1 MFFSAASTKFLVV
14 KYAILLVLLSRGNNI
29 TLEIVFTPE
38 FIHMKK
44 SITVLMFAVTV
55 LFSCKKPNKENPYI
69 CTTCVKTPQ
78 ALAANNVSSKGI
90 YKGVFFGS
98 TGVISFDIQNNS
110 SSVTATLI
118 IDAVTV
124 LFSTSAVPQ
133 SGQSYTASFTGIF
146 NNQPASINFS
156 VGANGSSPV
165 ITSANIPGHPNIA
178 FSLLKETSANLV
190 ECFEGTSKGSTNN
203 IPESGKFN
211 LVLSRSAGT
220 WYALSIDDRSNQ
232 NQFQYWNG
240 TISGVSLSCTCP
252 AAISLTGTF
261 SGDQINGQYSD
272 GSPSGG
278 GSGTWTVKRTL

>member
-1 MFFSAASTKFLVV
+1 
-14 KYAILLVLLSRGNNI
+14 
-29 TLEIVFTPE
+29 
-38 FIHMKK
+38 MKR
-44 SITVLMFAVTV
+44 SITVLMLATAV
-55 LFSCKKPNKENPYI
+55 LISCRKSNKETPYT
-69 CTTCVKTPQ
+69 CTACVKTPQ
-78 ALAANNVSSKGI
+78 ALAANNVSSKGV

-98 TGVISFDIQNNS
+98 SGVISFDIQNNN

-124 LFSTSAVPQ
+124 LFSSATFPQ
-133 SGQSYTASFTGIF
+133 PGQPYSAIFTGTF

-156 VGANGSSPV
+156 VGANGSLPV
-165 ITSANIPGHPNIA
+165 ITSANIPGHSNIA

-190 ECFEGTSKGSTNN
+190 ECFEGTSKGATNN
-203 IPESGKFN
+203 VPESGRFN

-220 WYALSIDDRSNQ
+220 WNALAIDDRSNQ

-240 TISGVSLSCTCP
+240 TISGNSLSCTCP
-252 AAISLTGTF
+252 PSINLTGTF